1 MKITMASITVTDQD
15 KALSFYTTKLG
26 FVKKADVHMGP
37 LRWLTVASPE
47 GADGVELILEKDDFP
62 PARTYQQARFSAG
75 IPMVAFA
82 SRDIQAEYQK
92 LKKAGVQFRGEPQP
106 MGPIISAV
114 FEDGCG
120 NLVNL
125 VQTVAT

>member
-1 MKITMASITVTDQD
+1 MKITMANIIVTDQD

-26 FVKKADVHMGP
+26 FVKKADVDMGP

-47 GADGVELILEKDDFP
+47 GVDGVELILEKDDFP
-62 PARTYQQARFSAG
+62 PARTYQQARFGAG
-75 IPMVAFA
+75 IPVVAFT

-106 MGPIISAV
+106 LGPIISAV

-120 NLVNL
+120 NLVHL
-125 VQTVAT
+125 VQPVAT